1 MSAYDNKYWSHR
13 IAQLAEKVP
22 ETDDLSFFTSEV
34 YRDFTEQGVKD
45 LICGTCTYLRTLG
58 YDISEAQEKE
68 RISDMVVTMST
79 DKNMTACTN
88 GDSMIIGVNNPLVK
102 YFPNR
107 ELRHYAIQ
115 GLRVHETAHVLF
127 TDFKTIDMWQAALSN
142 GNWWPVVPDHAQDPE
157 GAELT
162 QVLSKKEFSKSF
174 AAIAGRLENAIEDG
188 FIEREIKEM
197 YKGLATTELCT
208 TNDAQLSMASTFGE
222 FLKAGRSAYS
232 AMFQQVLMYAK
243 YDITMVDDMP
253 EQYSDVFDACM
264 EVVDDVK
271 CERDAKKRL
280 CGVNEICCILYPL
293 FKEMLTEESEKQNQ
307 QSSGSGNG
315 KPGNGNGGSG
325 SSQNSQ
331 GQQNGN
337 GGSQGGSG
345 GSQSNSGNGN
355 GNGNGG
361 SGSSQNSQG
370 QQNGNGGS
378 QGGSGDSQSNSGNGN
393 GNGNGGSGSSQNSQG
408 QQNGNSGSQGGSGGS
423 QSNSGNGN
431 GNGNGDSGSSQ
442 NSQGQ
447 QNGNSGSQSGSSDSQ
462 NNSGNGNGNGNG
474 VGSMTAEQLSEALK
488 EAVKQIKQAAKNV
501 GVNNL
506 PDRHN
511 NSITSQAGKNEDAKK
526 RERSKQGS
534 DNANGKS
541 NGDSIANAPGANSG
555 KSDLSAAKCD
565 IEAIERER
573 KRNVAT
579 AQANNEANDK
589 LRQEGKEVGRE
600 IGTNIYVRRAAEV
613 PQSNIE
619 TYNRLSAGLLSI
631 TKNLERRLKTTIRDE
646 ENDDTVAGLP
656 MGSRVEARL
665 AYHQDGK
672 IFSRKNF
679 PRDNPR
685 LAVGYLCDESGSM
698 SKTAISASVRTAI
711 ILQDLCERMEL
722 PCYICGFTTEDL
734 KGVDIITYVDM
745 NVDGKDKYRTTG
757 MASRGGTPTVPAMKY
772 MGKKLMKDSTEK
784 KILIVSTDG
793 CSGRGYGETV
803 RDVIKKLQHDGVMVI
818 GAGIGDSKPR
828 IQEEF
833 GSNFLDISNLDAMPK
848 ILCNIVKKNL
858 V

>member
-22 ETDDLSFFTSEV
+22 ETDDLSFFSSEA

-58 YDISEAQEKE
+58 YDITKEQEEE
-68 RISDMVVTMST
+68 RINDMVVMMST
-79 DKNMTACTN
+79 DENMTACTN
-88 GDSMIIGVNNPLVK
+88 GDSMIIGVNSSLVK

-127 TDFKTIDMWQAALSN
+127 TDFKTIDMWLGALRN
-142 GNWWPVVPDHAQDPE
+142 GNWWPVVPDHAQDPD

-208 TNDAQLSMASTFGE
+208 TNDAMLSMASTFGE

-253 EQYSDVFDACM
+253 EQYSDIFDACM

-271 CERDAKKRL
+271 CERDVKKRL
-280 CGVNEICCILYPL
+280 CGVNELCCILYPL
-293 FKEMLTEESEKQNQ
+293 FKEMLTKNTEKQNQ

-315 KPGNGNGGSG
+315 KPGNSG
-325 SSQNSQ
+325 FGLPQNSQ
-331 GQQNGN
+331 GQQNGSN
-337 GGSQGGSG
+337 G
-345 GSQSNSGNGN
+345 QSDPN
-355 GNGNGG
+355 
-361 SGSSQNSQG
+361 
-370 QQNGNGGS
+370 QNGNGS
-378 QGGSGDSQSNSGNGN
+378 QNGSGNAQNNSSNGDGNGN
-393 GNGNGGSGSSQNSQG
+393 S
-408 QQNGNSGSQGGSGGS
+408 
-423 QSNSGNGN
+423 
-431 GNGNGDSGSSQ
+431 
-442 NSQGQ
+442 
-447 QNGNSGSQSGSSDSQ
+447 
-462 NNSGNGNGNGNG
+462 

-488 EAVKQIKQAAKNV
+488 EAVKQIEQAAKNV

-506 PDRHN
+506 PDRHSK
-511 NSITSQAGKNEDAKK
+511 SITNQAGKNAEAKK
-526 RERSKQGS
+526 RESGKQGS
-534 DNANGKS
+534 GNNANGNGNGNS
-541 NGDSIANAPGANSG
+541 NSNSIANAPGANSG

-565 IEAIERER
+565 IKAIEKAR
-573 KRNVAT
+573 KQEIAT
-579 AQANNEANDK
+579 AQANNEANNQ
-589 LRQEGKEVGRE
+589 LAQEGAKIGSE
-600 IGTNIYVRRAAEV
+600 IGTKISVRRAAEV
-613 PQSNIE
+613 PQSNID
-619 TYNRLSAGLLSI
+619 TYNRLSAGLLSV

-646 ENDDTVAGLP
+646 ENDDAVAGLP

-698 SKTAISASVRTAI
+698 SDKAIAASVRTAI

-722 PCYICGFTTEDL
+722 PCYICGFTT
-734 KGVDIITYVDM
+734 GGYSGSVDIITYVDK

>member
-22 ETDDLSFFTSEV
+22 ETDDLSFFSSEA

-58 YDISEAQEKE
+58 YDITKEQEEE
-68 RISDMVVTMST
+68 RINDMVVMMST
-79 DKNMTACTN
+79 DENMTACTN
-88 GDSMIIGVNNPLVK
+88 GDSMIIGVNSSLVK

-127 TDFKTIDMWQAALSN
+127 TDFKTIDMWLGALRN
-142 GNWWPVVPDHAQDPE
+142 GNWWPVVPDHAQDPD

-208 TNDAQLSMASTFGE
+208 TNDAMLSMASTFGE

-253 EQYSDVFDACM
+253 EQYSDIFDACM

-271 CERDAKKRL
+271 CERDVKKRL
-280 CGVNEICCILYPL
+280 CGVNELCCILYPL
-293 FKEMLTEESEKQNQ
+293 FKEMLTKNSEKQNQ

-315 KPGNGNGGSG
+315 KPGNSG
-325 SSQNSQ
+325 FGLPQNSQ
-331 GQQNGN
+331 EQQNGSNGQSDPNQNGN
-337 GGSQGGSG
+337 GSQNGSG
-345 GSQSNSGNGN
+345 NAQNNSSNGN
-355 GNGNGG
+355 GNGN
-361 SGSSQNSQG
+361 S
-370 QQNGNGGS
+370 
-378 QGGSGDSQSNSGNGN
+378 
-393 GNGNGGSGSSQNSQG
+393 
-408 QQNGNSGSQGGSGGS
+408 
-423 QSNSGNGN
+423 
-431 GNGNGDSGSSQ
+431 
-442 NSQGQ
+442 
-447 QNGNSGSQSGSSDSQ
+447 
-462 NNSGNGNGNGNG
+462 

-488 EAVKQIKQAAKNV
+488 EAVKQIEQAAKNV

-506 PDRHN
+506 PDRHS
-511 NSITSQAGKNEDAKK
+511 NSITNQAGKNAEAKK
-526 RERSKQGS
+526 RESGKQGS
-534 DNANGKS
+534 GNNANGNGNGNS
-541 NGDSIANAPGANSG
+541 NSIANAPGANSG

-565 IEAIERER
+565 IKAIEKAR
-573 KRNVAT
+573 KQEIAT
-579 AQANNEANDK
+579 AQANNEANNQ
-589 LRQEGKEVGRE
+589 LAQEGAKIGSE
-600 IGTNIYVRRAAEV
+600 IGTKISVRRAAEV
-613 PQSNIE
+613 PQSNID
-619 TYNRLSAGLLSI
+619 TYNRLSAGLLSV

-646 ENDDTVAGLP
+646 ENDDAVAGLP

-698 SKTAISASVRTAI
+698 SDEAIAASVRTAI

-722 PCYICGFTTEDL
+722 PCYICGFTT
-734 KGVDIITYVDM
+734 GGYSGSVDIITYVDK

>member
-22 ETDDLSFFTSEV
+22 ETDDLSFFASEA

-58 YDISEAQEKE
+58 YDITKEQEEE
-68 RISDMVVTMST
+68 RINDMVVMMST
-79 DKNMTACTN
+79 DENMTACTN
-88 GDSMIIGVNNPLVK
+88 GDSMIIGVNSSLVK

-127 TDFKTIDMWQAALSN
+127 TDFKTIDMWQGALSN
-142 GNWWPVVPDHAQDPE
+142 GNWWPVVPDHAQDPD

-174 AAIAGRLENAIEDG
+174 AAIAGRLQNAIEDG

-315 KPGNGNGGSG
+315 KPGNGNSG
-325 SSQNSQ
+325 
-331 GQQNGN
+331 
-337 GGSQGGSG
+337 
-345 GSQSNSGNGN
+345 
-355 GNGNGG
+355 
-361 SGSSQNSQG
+361 
-370 QQNGNGGS
+370 
-378 QGGSGDSQSNSGNGN
+378 
-393 GNGNGGSGSSQNSQG
+393 
-408 QQNGNSGSQGGSGGS
+408 
-423 QSNSGNGN
+423 
-431 GNGNGDSGSSQ
+431 SGSSQ

>member
-22 ETDDLSFFTSEV
+22 ETDDLSFFSSEA

-58 YDISEAQEKE
+58 YDITKEQEKE
-68 RISDMVVTMST
+68 RINDMVVMMST
-79 DKNMTACTN
+79 DENMTACTN
-88 GDSMIIGVNNPLVK
+88 GDSMIIGVNNSLVK

-127 TDFKTIDMWQAALSN
+127 TDFKTIDMWLGALRN
-142 GNWWPVVPDHAQDPE
+142 GNWWPVVPDHAQDPD

-208 TNDAQLSMASTFGE
+208 TNDAMLSMASTFGE

-253 EQYSDVFDACM
+253 EQYSDIFDACM

-271 CERDAKKRL
+271 CERDVKKRL
-280 CGVNEICCILYPL
+280 CGVNELCCILYPL
-293 FKEMLTEESEKQNQ
+293 FKEMLTKNSEKQNQ

-315 KPGNGNGGSG
+315 KPGNSG
-325 SSQNSQ
+325 FGLPQNSQ
-331 GQQNGN
+331 GQQT
-337 GGSQGGSG
+337 GSQNGSG
-345 GSQSNSGNGN
+345 NAQNNSSNGN
-355 GNGNGG
+355 GNGN
-361 SGSSQNSQG
+361 SV
-370 QQNGNGGS
+370 
-378 QGGSGDSQSNSGNGN
+378 D
-393 GNGNGGSGSSQNSQG
+393 
-408 QQNGNSGSQGGSGGS
+408 
-423 QSNSGNGN
+423 
-431 GNGNGDSGSSQ
+431 
-442 NSQGQ
+442 
-447 QNGNSGSQSGSSDSQ
+447 
-462 NNSGNGNGNGNG
+462 
-474 VGSMTAEQLSEALK
+474 SMTAEQLSEALK
-488 EAVKQIKQAAKNV
+488 EAVKQIEQAAKNV

-506 PDRHN
+506 PDRHS
-511 NSITSQAGKNEDAKK
+511 NSITNQASKSKEAKK
-526 RERSKQGS
+526 RESGKQGS
-534 DNANGKS
+534 GNNANGNGNGNS
-541 NGDSIANAPGANSG
+541 NSIANAPGANSG

-565 IEAIERER
+565 IKAIEKAR
-573 KRNVAT
+573 KQEIAT
-579 AQANNEANDK
+579 AQANNEANNQ
-589 LRQEGKEVGRE
+589 LAQEGAKIGSE
-600 IGTNIYVRRAAEV
+600 IGTKISVRRAAEV
-613 PQSNIE
+613 PQSNID
-619 TYNRLSAGLLSI
+619 TYNRLSARLLSV

-646 ENDDTVAGLP
+646 ENDDAVAGLP

-698 SKTAISASVRTAI
+698 SDEAIAASVRTAI

-722 PCYICGFTTEDL
+722 PCYICGFTT
-734 KGVDIITYVDM
+734 GGYSGSVDIITYVDK

>member
-315 KPGNGNGGSG
+315 KPGNGNSGSG

-361 SGSSQNSQG
+361 YQG
-370 QQNGNGGS
+370 
-378 QGGSGDSQSNSGNGN
+378 
-393 GNGNGGSGSSQNSQG
+393 
-408 QQNGNSGSQGGSGGS
+408 
-423 QSNSGNGN
+423 
-431 GNGNGDSGSSQ
+431 
-442 NSQGQ
+442 
-447 QNGNSGSQSGSSDSQ
+447 GSSDSQ

>member
-102 YFPNR
+102 DFPNR

-355 GNGNGG
+355 R
-361 SGSSQNSQG
+361 
-370 QQNGNGGS
+370 
-378 QGGSGDSQSNSGNGN
+378 
-393 GNGNGGSGSSQNSQG
+393 
-408 QQNGNSGSQGGSGGS
+408 
-423 QSNSGNGN
+423 
-431 GNGNGDSGSSQ
+431 
-442 NSQGQ
+442 
-447 QNGNSGSQSGSSDSQ
+447 
-462 NNSGNGNGNGNG
+462 NGNG

-488 EAVKQIKQAAKNV
+488 EAVKQIEQAAKNV

-793 CSGRGYGETV
+793 CSGQGYGETV
-803 RDVIKKLQHDGVMVI
+803 RDVIKELQHDGVMVI

>member
-22 ETDDLSFFTSEV
+22 ETDDLSFFASEA

-58 YDISEAQEKE
+58 YDITKEQEEE
-68 RISDMVVTMST
+68 RINDMVVMMST
-79 DKNMTACTN
+79 DENMTACTN
-88 GDSMIIGVNNPLVK
+88 GDSMIIGVNNSLVK

-127 TDFKTIDMWQAALSN
+127 TDFKTIDMWLGALRN
-142 GNWWPVVPDHAQDPE
+142 GNWWPVVPNHAQDPD

-208 TNDAQLSMASTFGE
+208 TNDAMLSMASTFGE

-253 EQYSDVFDACM
+253 EQYSDIFDACM

-271 CERDAKKRL
+271 CERDVKKRL
-280 CGVNEICCILYPL
+280 CGVNELCCILYPL
-293 FKEMLTEESEKQNQ
+293 FKEMLTKNSEKQNQ

-315 KPGNGNGGSG
+315 KPGNSG
-325 SSQNSQ
+325 FGLPQNSQ
-331 GQQNGN
+331 GQQNG
-337 GGSQGGSG
+337 SQNGSG
-345 GSQSNSGNGN
+345 NAQNNSSNGN
-355 GNGNGG
+355 GNGK
-361 SGSSQNSQG
+361 S
-370 QQNGNGGS
+370 
-378 QGGSGDSQSNSGNGN
+378 
-393 GNGNGGSGSSQNSQG
+393 
-408 QQNGNSGSQGGSGGS
+408 
-423 QSNSGNGN
+423 
-431 GNGNGDSGSSQ
+431 
-442 NSQGQ
+442 
-447 QNGNSGSQSGSSDSQ
+447 
-462 NNSGNGNGNGNG
+462 

-488 EAVKQIKQAAKNV
+488 EAVKQIEQAAKNV

-506 PDRHN
+506 PDRHS
-511 NSITSQAGKNEDAKK
+511 NSITNQASKSKDAKK
-526 RERSKQGS
+526 RESGKQGS
-534 DNANGKS
+534 GNNANG
-541 NGDSIANAPGANSG
+541 NGNGNGNSIANAPGANSG

-565 IEAIERER
+565 IKAIEKAR
-573 KRNVAT
+573 KQEIAT
-579 AQANNEANDK
+579 AQANNEANNQ
-589 LRQEGKEVGRE
+589 LAQEGAKIGSE
-600 IGTNIYVRRAAEV
+600 IGTKISVRRAAEV
-613 PQSNIE
+613 PQSNID
-619 TYNRLSAGLLSI
+619 TYNRLSAGLLSV

-646 ENDDTVAGLP
+646 ENDDAVAGLP

-698 SKTAISASVRTAI
+698 SDKAIAASVRTAI

-722 PCYICGFTTEDL
+722 PCYICGFTT
-734 KGVDIITYVDM
+734 GGYSGSVDIITYVDK

>member
-22 ETDDLSFFTSEV
+22 ETDDLSFFSSEA

-58 YDISEAQEKE
+58 YDITKEQEEE
-68 RISDMVVTMST
+68 RINDMVVMMST
-79 DKNMTACTN
+79 DENMTACTN
-88 GDSMIIGVNNPLVK
+88 GDSMIIGVNNSLVK

-127 TDFKTIDMWQAALSN
+127 TDFKTIDMWLGALRN
-142 GNWWPVVPDHAQDPE
+142 GNWWPVVPDHAQDPD

-208 TNDAQLSMASTFGE
+208 TNDAMLSMASTFGE

-253 EQYSDVFDACM
+253 EQYSDIFDACM

-271 CERDAKKRL
+271 CERDVKKRL
-280 CGVNEICCILYPL
+280 CGVNELCCILYPL
-293 FKEMLTEESEKQNQ
+293 FKEMLTKNSEKQNQ

-315 KPGNGNGGSG
+315 KPGNGSQNGSG
-325 SSQNSQ
+325 NAQNNSS
-331 GQQNGN
+331 
-337 GGSQGGSG
+337 
-345 GSQSNSGNGN
+345 NGN
-355 GNGNGG
+355 GNGN
-361 SGSSQNSQG
+361 SV
-370 QQNGNGGS
+370 
-378 QGGSGDSQSNSGNGN
+378 D
-393 GNGNGGSGSSQNSQG
+393 
-408 QQNGNSGSQGGSGGS
+408 
-423 QSNSGNGN
+423 
-431 GNGNGDSGSSQ
+431 
-442 NSQGQ
+442 
-447 QNGNSGSQSGSSDSQ
+447 
-462 NNSGNGNGNGNG
+462 
-474 VGSMTAEQLSEALK
+474 SMTAEQLSEALK
-488 EAVKQIKQAAKNV
+488 EVVKQIEQAAKNV

-506 PDRHN
+506 PDRHS
-511 NSITSQAGKNEDAKK
+511 NSITNQASKSKDAKK
-526 RERSKQGS
+526 RESGKQGS
-534 DNANGKS
+534 GNNANGNGNGNS
-541 NGDSIANAPGANSG
+541 NSIANAPGANSG

-565 IEAIERER
+565 IKAIEKAR
-573 KRNVAT
+573 KQEIAT
-579 AQANNEANDK
+579 AQANNEANNQ
-589 LRQEGKEVGRE
+589 LAQEGAKIGSE
-600 IGTNIYVRRAAEV
+600 IGTKISVRRAAEV
-613 PQSNIE
+613 PQSNID
-619 TYNRLSAGLLSI
+619 TYNRLSAGLLSV

-646 ENDDTVAGLP
+646 ENDDAVAGLP

-698 SKTAISASVRTAI
+698 SDEAIAASVRTAI

-722 PCYICGFTTEDL
+722 PCYICGFTT
-734 KGVDIITYVDM
+734 GGYSGSVDIITYVDK

>member
-22 ETDDLSFFTSEV
+22 ETDDLSFFASEA

-58 YDISEAQEKE
+58 YDITKEQEEE
-68 RISDMVVTMST
+68 RINDMVVMMST
-79 DKNMTACTN
+79 DENMTACTN
-88 GDSMIIGVNNPLVK
+88 GNSMIIGVNSSLVN

-127 TDFKTIDMWQAALSN
+127 TDFKTIDMWLSALRN
-142 GNWWPVVPDHAQDPE
+142 GNWWPVVPDHAQDPD

-208 TNDAQLSMASTFGE
+208 TNDAMLSMASTFGE

-253 EQYSDVFDACM
+253 EQYSDIFDACM

-271 CERDAKKRL
+271 CERDVKKRL
-280 CGVNEICCILYPL
+280 CGVNELCCILYPL
-293 FKEMLTEESEKQNQ
+293 FKEMLTKNSEKQNQ

-315 KPGNGNGGSG
+315 KPGNSG
-325 SSQNSQ
+325 FGLPQNSQ
-331 GQQNGN
+331 GQQNGSN
-337 GGSQGGSG
+337 GQSDPNQNGNASQNGSG
-345 GSQSNSGNGN
+345 NAQNNSSNGN
-355 GNGNGG
+355 GNGN
-361 SGSSQNSQG
+361 S
-370 QQNGNGGS
+370 
-378 QGGSGDSQSNSGNGN
+378 
-393 GNGNGGSGSSQNSQG
+393 
-408 QQNGNSGSQGGSGGS
+408 
-423 QSNSGNGN
+423 
-431 GNGNGDSGSSQ
+431 
-442 NSQGQ
+442 
-447 QNGNSGSQSGSSDSQ
+447 
-462 NNSGNGNGNGNG
+462 

-488 EAVKQIKQAAKNV
+488 EAVKQIEQAAKNV

-506 PDRHN
+506 PDRHS
-511 NSITSQAGKNEDAKK
+511 NSITNQAGKNAEAKK
-526 RERSKQGS
+526 RESGKQGS
-534 DNANGKS
+534 GNNANG
-541 NGDSIANAPGANSG
+541 NGNGNSIANAPGANSG

-565 IEAIERER
+565 IKAIEKAR
-573 KRNVAT
+573 KQEIAT
-579 AQANNEANDK
+579 AQANNEANNQ
-589 LRQEGKEVGRE
+589 LAQEGAKIGSE
-600 IGTNIYVRRAAEV
+600 IGTKISVRRAAEV
-613 PQSNIE
+613 PQSNID
-619 TYNRLSAGLLSI
+619 TYNRLSAGLLSV

-646 ENDDTVAGLP
+646 ENDDAVAGLP

-698 SKTAISASVRTAI
+698 SDKAIAASVRTAI

-722 PCYICGFTTEDL
+722 PCYICGFTT
-734 KGVDIITYVDM
+734 GGYSGSVDIITYVDK

-793 CSGRGYGETV
+793 CSGRDYGETV

>member
-22 ETDDLSFFTSEV
+22 ETDDLSFFASEA

-58 YDISEAQEKE
+58 YDITKEQEEE
-68 RISDMVVTMST
+68 RINDMVVMMST
-79 DKNMTACTN
+79 DENMTACTN
-88 GDSMIIGVNNPLVK
+88 GDSMIIGVNNSLVK

-127 TDFKTIDMWQAALSN
+127 TDFKTIDMWLGALRN
-142 GNWWPVVPDHAQDPE
+142 GNWWPVVPDHAQDPD

-208 TNDAQLSMASTFGE
+208 TNDAMLSMASTFGE

-232 AMFQQVLMYAK
+232 AMFQQVLIYAK

-253 EQYSDVFDACM
+253 EQYSDIFDACM

-271 CERDAKKRL
+271 CERDVKKRL
-280 CGVNEICCILYPL
+280 CGVNELCCILYPL
-293 FKEMLTEESEKQNQ
+293 FKEMLTKNSEKQNQ

-315 KPGNGNGGSG
+315 KPGNSG
-325 SSQNSQ
+325 FGLPKNSQ
-331 GQQNGN
+331 GQQNGSN
-337 GGSQGGSG
+337 GQSDPNQNGNGSQNGSG
-345 GSQSNSGNGN
+345 NAQNNSSNGN
-355 GNGNGG
+355 GNGK
-361 SGSSQNSQG
+361 S
-370 QQNGNGGS
+370 
-378 QGGSGDSQSNSGNGN
+378 
-393 GNGNGGSGSSQNSQG
+393 
-408 QQNGNSGSQGGSGGS
+408 
-423 QSNSGNGN
+423 
-431 GNGNGDSGSSQ
+431 
-442 NSQGQ
+442 
-447 QNGNSGSQSGSSDSQ
+447 
-462 NNSGNGNGNGNG
+462 

-488 EAVKQIKQAAKNV
+488 EAVKQIEQAAKNV

-506 PDRHN
+506 PDRHS
-511 NSITSQAGKNEDAKK
+511 NSITNQASKSKDAKK
-526 RERSKQGS
+526 RESGKQGS
-534 DNANGKS
+534 GNNANGNGNGNS
-541 NGDSIANAPGANSG
+541 NSIANAPSTRITENLTCLLQNAIS
-555 KSDLSAAKCD
+555 KLSRRHVKQE
-565 IEAIERER
+565 I
-573 KRNVAT
+573 AT
-579 AQANNEANDK
+579 AQANNEANNQ
-589 LRQEGKEVGRE
+589 LAQEGAKIGSE
-600 IGTNIYVRRAAEV
+600 IGTKISVRRAAEV
-613 PQSNIE
+613 PQSNID
-619 TYNRLSAGLLSI
+619 TYNRLSAGLLSV

-646 ENDDTVAGLP
+646 ENDDAVAGLP
-656 MGSRVEARL
+656 MGSGVEARL

-698 SKTAISASVRTAI
+698 SDKAIAASVRTAI

-722 PCYICGFTTEDL
+722 PCYICGFTT
-734 KGVDIITYVDM
+734 GGYSGSVDIITYVDK

>member
-22 ETDDLSFFTSEV
+22 ETDDLSFFSSEA

-58 YDISEAQEKE
+58 YDITKEQEEE
-68 RISDMVVTMST
+68 RINDMVVMMST
-79 DKNMTACTN
+79 DENMTACTN
-88 GDSMIIGVNNPLVK
+88 GDSMIIGVNNSLVK

-127 TDFKTIDMWQAALSN
+127 TDFKTIDMWLGALRN
-142 GNWWPVVPDHAQDPE
+142 GNWWPVVPDHAQDPD

-208 TNDAQLSMASTFGE
+208 TNDAMLSMASTFGE

-253 EQYSDVFDACM
+253 EQYSDIFDACM

-271 CERDAKKRL
+271 CERDVKKRL
-280 CGVNEICCILYPL
+280 CGVNELCCILYPL
-293 FKEMLTEESEKQNQ
+293 FKEMLTKNTEKQNQ

-315 KPGNGNGGSG
+315 KPGNSG
-325 SSQNSQ
+325 FGLPQNSQ
-331 GQQNGN
+331 GQQNGSN
-337 GGSQGGSG
+337 GQSDPNQNGNGSQNGSG
-345 GSQSNSGNGN
+345 DAQNNSSNGN
-355 GNGNGG
+355 GNGK
-361 SGSSQNSQG
+361 S
-370 QQNGNGGS
+370 
-378 QGGSGDSQSNSGNGN
+378 
-393 GNGNGGSGSSQNSQG
+393 
-408 QQNGNSGSQGGSGGS
+408 
-423 QSNSGNGN
+423 
-431 GNGNGDSGSSQ
+431 
-442 NSQGQ
+442 
-447 QNGNSGSQSGSSDSQ
+447 
-462 NNSGNGNGNGNG
+462 

-488 EAVKQIKQAAKNV
+488 EVVKQIEQAAKNV

-506 PDRHN
+506 PDRHS
-511 NSITSQAGKNEDAKK
+511 NSITNQVSKSKDAKK
-526 RERSKQGS
+526 RESGKQGS
-534 DNANGKS
+534 GNNANGNGNGNS
-541 NGDSIANAPGANSG
+541 NSIANAPGANSG

-565 IEAIERER
+565 IKAIEKAR
-573 KRNVAT
+573 KQEIAT
-579 AQANNEANDK
+579 AQANNEANNQ
-589 LRQEGKEVGRE
+589 LAQEGAKIGSE
-600 IGTNIYVRRAAEV
+600 IGTKISVRRAAEV
-613 PQSNIE
+613 PQSNID
-619 TYNRLSAGLLSI
+619 TYNRLSAGLLSV

-646 ENDDTVAGLP
+646 ENDDAVAGLP

-698 SKTAISASVRTAI
+698 SDEAIAASVRTAI

-722 PCYICGFTTEDL
+722 PCYICGFTT
-734 KGVDIITYVDM
+734 GGYSGSVDIITYVDK

>member
-22 ETDDLSFFTSEV
+22 ETDDLSFFASEA

-58 YDISEAQEKE
+58 YDITKEQEEE
-68 RISDMVVTMST
+68 RINDMVVMMST
-79 DKNMTACTN
+79 DENMTACTN
-88 GDSMIIGVNNPLVK
+88 GDSMIIGVNSSLVK

-127 TDFKTIDMWQAALSN
+127 TDFKTIDMWQGALSN
-142 GNWWPVVPDHAQDPE
+142 GNWWPVVPDHAQDPD

-174 AAIAGRLENAIEDG
+174 AAIAGRLQNAIEDG

-253 EQYSDVFDACM
+253 EQYSDIFDACM

-271 CERDAKKRL
+271 CERDVKKRL
-280 CGVNEICCILYPL
+280 CGVNELCCILYPL
-293 FKEMLTEESEKQNQ
+293 FKEMLTKNSEKQNQ

-315 KPGNGNGGSG
+315 KPGNSG
-325 SSQNSQ
+325 FGLPQNSQ
-331 GQQNGN
+331 GQQNGSN
-337 GGSQGGSG
+337 GQSDPNQNGNGSQNGSG
-345 GSQSNSGNGN
+345 NAQNNSSNGN
-355 GNGNGG
+355 GNGN
-361 SGSSQNSQG
+361 S
-370 QQNGNGGS
+370 
-378 QGGSGDSQSNSGNGN
+378 
-393 GNGNGGSGSSQNSQG
+393 
-408 QQNGNSGSQGGSGGS
+408 
-423 QSNSGNGN
+423 
-431 GNGNGDSGSSQ
+431 
-442 NSQGQ
+442 
-447 QNGNSGSQSGSSDSQ
+447 
-462 NNSGNGNGNGNG
+462 

-488 EAVKQIKQAAKNV
+488 EAVKQIEQAAKNV

-506 PDRHN
+506 PDRHS
-511 NSITSQAGKNEDAKK
+511 NSITNQAGKNAEAKK
-526 RERSKQGS
+526 RESGKQGS
-534 DNANGKS
+534 GNNANRNGNGNSKS
-541 NGDSIANAPGANSG
+541 NSIANAPGANSG

-565 IEAIERER
+565 IKAIEKAR
-573 KRNVAT
+573 KQEIAT
-579 AQANNEANDK
+579 AQANNEANNQ
-589 LRQEGKEVGRE
+589 LAQEGAKIGSE
-600 IGTNIYVRRAAEV
+600 IGTKISVRRAAEV
-613 PQSNIE
+613 PQSNID
-619 TYNRLSAGLLSI
+619 TYNRLSAGLLSV

-646 ENDDTVAGLP
+646 ENDDAVAGLP

-698 SKTAISASVRTAI
+698 SDEAIAASVRTAI

-722 PCYICGFTTEDL
+722 PCYICGFTT
-734 KGVDIITYVDM
+734 GGYSGCVDIITYVDK

>member
-22 ETDDLSFFTSEV
+22 ETDDLSFFASEA

-58 YDISEAQEKE
+58 YDITKEQEEE
-68 RISDMVVTMST
+68 RINDMVVMMST
-79 DKNMTACTN
+79 DENMTACTN
-88 GDSMIIGVNNPLVK
+88 GDSMIIGVNSSLVK

-127 TDFKTIDMWQAALSN
+127 TDFKTIDMWQGALSN
-142 GNWWPVVPDHAQDPE
+142 GNWWPVVPDHAQDPD

-174 AAIAGRLENAIEDG
+174 AAIAGRLQNAIEDG

-253 EQYSDVFDACM
+253 EQYSDIFDACM

-271 CERDAKKRL
+271 CERDVKKRL
-280 CGVNEICCILYPL
+280 CGVNELCCILYPL
-293 FKEMLTEESEKQNQ
+293 FKEMLTKNSEKQNQ

-315 KPGNGNGGSG
+315 KPGNSG
-325 SSQNSQ
+325 FGLPQNSQ
-331 GQQNGN
+331 GQQNGSN
-337 GGSQGGSG
+337 GQSDPNQNGNGSQNGSG
-345 GSQSNSGNGN
+345 NAQNNSSNGN
-355 GNGNGG
+355 GNGN
-361 SGSSQNSQG
+361 S
-370 QQNGNGGS
+370 
-378 QGGSGDSQSNSGNGN
+378 
-393 GNGNGGSGSSQNSQG
+393 
-408 QQNGNSGSQGGSGGS
+408 
-423 QSNSGNGN
+423 
-431 GNGNGDSGSSQ
+431 
-442 NSQGQ
+442 
-447 QNGNSGSQSGSSDSQ
+447 
-462 NNSGNGNGNGNG
+462 

-488 EAVKQIKQAAKNV
+488 EAVKQIEQAAKNV

-506 PDRHN
+506 PDRHS
-511 NSITSQAGKNEDAKK
+511 NSITNQAGKNAEAKK
-526 RERSKQGS
+526 RESGKQGS
-534 DNANGKS
+534 GNNANGNGNGNSKS
-541 NGDSIANAPGANSG
+541 NSIANAPGANSG

-565 IEAIERER
+565 IKAIEKAR
-573 KRNVAT
+573 KQEIAT
-579 AQANNEANDK
+579 AQANNEANNQ
-589 LRQEGKEVGRE
+589 LAQEGAKIGSE
-600 IGTNIYVRRAAEV
+600 IGTKISVRRAAEV
-613 PQSNIE
+613 PQSNID
-619 TYNRLSAGLLSI
+619 TYNRLSAGLLSV

-646 ENDDTVAGLP
+646 ENDDAVAGLP

-698 SKTAISASVRTAI
+698 SDEAIAASVRTAI

-722 PCYICGFTTEDL
+722 PCYICGFTT
-734 KGVDIITYVDM
+734 GGYSGCVDIITYVDK

-803 RDVIKKLQHDGVMVI
+803 CDVIKKLQHDGVMVI

>member
-1 MSAYDNKYWSHR
+1 MSAYDNKYWNHR
-13 IAQLAEKVP
+13 IAELAEKVP
-22 ETDDLSFFTSEV
+22 ATDDLSFFASEA
-34 YRDFTEQGVKD
+34 YRDYTEQGVKD

-58 YDISEAQEKE
+58 YDITEEQEKE

-88 GDSMIIGVNNPLVK
+88 GDSMIIGVNNSLVK
-102 YFPNR
+102 YYPSR

-127 TDFKTIDMWQAALSN
+127 TDFKTVDRWHGALSN
-142 GNWWPVVPDHAQDPE
+142 GNWWPKEPDHAANPD

-162 QVLSKKEFSKSF
+162 QILKKKEFSESF
-174 AAIAGRLENAIEDG
+174 ALIAGRIENAIEDG

-232 AMFQQVLMYAK
+232 AMFQQILMYAK

-355 GNGNGG
+355 GNGNG
-361 SGSSQNSQG
+361 
-370 QQNGNGGS
+370 
-378 QGGSGDSQSNSGNGN
+378 
-393 GNGNGGSGSSQNSQG
+393 
-408 QQNGNSGSQGGSGGS
+408 
-423 QSNSGNGN
+423 
-431 GNGNGDSGSSQ
+431 
-442 NSQGQ
+442 
-447 QNGNSGSQSGSSDSQ
+447 
-462 NNSGNGNGNGNG
+462 
-474 VGSMTAEQLSEALK
+474 VGSMTIEQLSEALK
-488 EAVKQIKQAAKNV
+488 EAVKQTEQAAKNV

-511 NSITSQAGKNEDAKK
+511 NSITSQAKKNEDAKN

-541 NGDSIANAPGANSG
+541 NGNSIANTPGANSG
-555 KSDLSAAKCD
+555 ESDLSAAKCD
-565 IEAIERER
+565 INAIEKAR
-573 KRNVAT
+573 KQAIAT
-579 AQANNEANDK
+579 AQANNEANNQ
-589 LRQEGKEVGRE
+589 LEQEGKKIGNE
-600 IGTNIYVRRAAEV
+600 IGTRIHVSRAAEV

-619 TYNRLSAGLLSI
+619 TYNRLSAGLLSV

-646 ENDDTVAGLP
+646 ENDDAVAGLP

-698 SKTAISASVRTAI
+698 SKTAIAASVRTAI

-722 PCYICGFTTEDL
+722 PCYICGFTTGDSS
-734 KGVDIITYVDM
+734 GVEIITYVDM

-772 MGKKLMKDSTEK
+772 MGKKLLKDSTEK

-833 GSNFLDISNLDAMPK
+833 GDNFLDISNLDAMPK

>member
-22 ETDDLSFFTSEV
+22 ETDDLSFFSSEA

-58 YDISEAQEKE
+58 YDITKEQEEE
-68 RISDMVVTMST
+68 RINDMVVMMST
-79 DKNMTACTN
+79 DENMTACTN
-88 GDSMIIGVNNPLVK
+88 GDSMIIGVNNSLVK

-127 TDFKTIDMWQAALSN
+127 TDFKTIDMWLGALRN
-142 GNWWPVVPDHAQDPE
+142 GNWWPVVPDHAQDPD

-208 TNDAQLSMASTFGE
+208 TNDAMLSMASTFGE

-253 EQYSDVFDACM
+253 EQYSDIFDACM

-271 CERDAKKRL
+271 CERDVKKRL
-280 CGVNEICCILYPL
+280 CGVNELCCILYPL
-293 FKEMLTEESEKQNQ
+293 FKEMLTKNSEKQNQ

-315 KPGNGNGGSG
+315 KPGNSG
-325 SSQNSQ
+325 FGLPQNSQ
-331 GQQNGN
+331 GQQNGSN
-337 GGSQGGSG
+337 G
-345 GSQSNSGNGN
+345 QSDPN
-355 GNGNGG
+355 
-361 SGSSQNSQG
+361 
-370 QQNGNGGS
+370 QNGNGS
-378 QGGSGDSQSNSGNGN
+378 QNGSGNAQNNSSNGN
-393 GNGNGGSGSSQNSQG
+393 E
-408 QQNGNSGSQGGSGGS
+408 NGNS
-423 QSNSGNGN
+423 
-431 GNGNGDSGSSQ
+431 
-442 NSQGQ
+442 
-447 QNGNSGSQSGSSDSQ
+447 
-462 NNSGNGNGNGNG
+462 

-488 EAVKQIKQAAKNV
+488 EAVKQIEQAAKNV

-506 PDRHN
+506 PDRHSK
-511 NSITSQAGKNEDAKK
+511 SITNQAGKKAEAKK
-526 RERSKQGS
+526 RESGKQGS
-534 DNANGKS
+534 GNNANGNGNGNS
-541 NGDSIANAPGANSG
+541 NSNSIANAPGANSG

-565 IEAIERER
+565 IKAIEKAR
-573 KRNVAT
+573 KQEIAT
-579 AQANNEANDK
+579 AQANNEANNQ
-589 LRQEGKEVGRE
+589 LAQEGAKIGSE
-600 IGTNIYVRRAAEV
+600 IGTKISVRRAAEV
-613 PQSNIE
+613 PQSNID
-619 TYNRLSAGLLSI
+619 TYNRLSAGLLSV

-646 ENDDTVAGLP
+646 ENDDAVAGLP

-698 SKTAISASVRTAI
+698 SDKAIAASVRTAI

-722 PCYICGFTTEDL
+722 PCYICGFTT
-734 KGVDIITYVDM
+734 GGYSGSVDIITYVDK

>member
-22 ETDDLSFFTSEV
+22 ETDDLSFFSSEA

-58 YDISEAQEKE
+58 YDITKEQEEE
-68 RISDMVVTMST
+68 RINDMVVMMST
-79 DKNMTACTN
+79 DENMTTCTN
-88 GDSMIIGVNNPLVK
+88 GDSMIIGVNSSLVK

-127 TDFKTIDMWQAALSN
+127 TDFKTIDMWLGALRN
-142 GNWWPVVPDHAQDPE
+142 GNWWPVVPDHAQDPD

-208 TNDAQLSMASTFGE
+208 TNDAMLSMASTFGE

-253 EQYSDVFDACM
+253 EQYSDIFDACM

-271 CERDAKKRL
+271 CERDVKKRL
-280 CGVNEICCILYPL
+280 CGVNELCCILYPL
-293 FKEMLTEESEKQNQ
+293 FKEMLTKNIEKQNQ

-315 KPGNGNGGSG
+315 KPGNSG
-325 SSQNSQ
+325 FGLPQNSQ
-331 GQQNGN
+331 GQQNGSN
-337 GGSQGGSG
+337 G
-345 GSQSNSGNGN
+345 QSDPN
-355 GNGNGG
+355 
-361 SGSSQNSQG
+361 
-370 QQNGNGGS
+370 QNGNGS
-378 QGGSGDSQSNSGNGN
+378 QNGSGNAQNNSSNGN
-393 GNGNGGSGSSQNSQG
+393 E
-408 QQNGNSGSQGGSGGS
+408 NGNS
-423 QSNSGNGN
+423 
-431 GNGNGDSGSSQ
+431 
-442 NSQGQ
+442 
-447 QNGNSGSQSGSSDSQ
+447 
-462 NNSGNGNGNGNG
+462 

-488 EAVKQIKQAAKNV
+488 EAVKQIEQAAKNV

-506 PDRHN
+506 PDRHSK
-511 NSITSQAGKNEDAKK
+511 SITNQAGKNAEAKK
-526 RERSKQGS
+526 RESGKQGS
-534 DNANGKS
+534 GNNANGNGNGNS
-541 NGDSIANAPGANSG
+541 NSNSIANAPGADSG

-565 IEAIERER
+565 IKAIEKAR
-573 KRNVAT
+573 KQEIAT
-579 AQANNEANDK
+579 AQANNEANNQ
-589 LRQEGKEVGRE
+589 LAQEGAKIGSE
-600 IGTNIYVRRAAEV
+600 IGTKISVRRAAEV
-613 PQSNIE
+613 PQSNID
-619 TYNRLSAGLLSI
+619 TYNRLSAGLLSV

-646 ENDDTVAGLP
+646 ENDDAVAGLP

-698 SKTAISASVRTAI
+698 SDKAIAASVRTAI

-722 PCYICGFTTEDL
+722 PCYICGFTT
-734 KGVDIITYVDM
+734 GGYSGSVDIITYVDK

>member
-22 ETDDLSFFTSEV
+22 ETDDLSFFASEA

-58 YDISEAQEKE
+58 YDITKEQEEE
-68 RISDMVVTMST
+68 RINDMVVMMST
-79 DKNMTACTN
+79 DENMTACTN
-88 GDSMIIGVNNPLVK
+88 GDSMIIGVNSSLVK

-127 TDFKTIDMWQAALSN
+127 TDFKTIDMWQGALSN
-142 GNWWPVVPDHAQDPE
+142 GNWWPVVPDHAQDPD

-174 AAIAGRLENAIEDG
+174 AAIAGRLQNAIEDG

-253 EQYSDVFDACM
+253 EQYSDIFDACM

-271 CERDAKKRL
+271 CERDVKKRL
-280 CGVNEICCILYPL
+280 CGVNELCCILYPL
-293 FKEMLTEESEKQNQ
+293 FKEMLTKNSEKQNQ

-315 KPGNGNGGSG
+315 KPGNSG
-325 SSQNSQ
+325 FGLPQNSQ
-331 GQQNGN
+331 GQQNGPN
-337 GGSQGGSG
+337 GQSDPNQNGNGSQNGSG
-345 GSQSNSGNGN
+345 NAQNNSSNGN
-355 GNGNGG
+355 GNGN
-361 SGSSQNSQG
+361 SV
-370 QQNGNGGS
+370 
-378 QGGSGDSQSNSGNGN
+378 D
-393 GNGNGGSGSSQNSQG
+393 
-408 QQNGNSGSQGGSGGS
+408 
-423 QSNSGNGN
+423 
-431 GNGNGDSGSSQ
+431 
-442 NSQGQ
+442 
-447 QNGNSGSQSGSSDSQ
+447 
-462 NNSGNGNGNGNG
+462 
-474 VGSMTAEQLSEALK
+474 SMTAEQLSEALK
-488 EAVKQIKQAAKNV
+488 EAVKQIEQAAKNV

-506 PDRHN
+506 PDRHS
-511 NSITSQAGKNEDAKK
+511 NSITNQAGKNAEAKK
-526 RERSKQGS
+526 RESGKQGS
-534 DNANGKS
+534 GNNANANGKGNS
-541 NGDSIANAPGANSG
+541 NSNSIANAPGANSG

-565 IEAIERER
+565 IKAIEKAR
-573 KRNVAT
+573 KQEIAT
-579 AQANNEANDK
+579 AQANNEANNQ
-589 LRQEGKEVGRE
+589 LAQEGAKIGSE
-600 IGTNIYVRRAAEV
+600 IGTKISVRRAAEV
-613 PQSNIE
+613 PQSNID
-619 TYNRLSAGLLSI
+619 TYNRLSAGLLSV

-646 ENDDTVAGLP
+646 ENDDAVAGLP

-698 SKTAISASVRTAI
+698 SDEAIAASVRTAI

-722 PCYICGFTTEDL
+722 PCYICGFTT
-734 KGVDIITYVDM
+734 GGYSGSVDIITYVDK

>member
-22 ETDDLSFFTSEV
+22 ETDDLSFFSSEA

-58 YDISEAQEKE
+58 YDITKEQEEE
-68 RISDMVVTMST
+68 RINDMVVMMST
-79 DKNMTACTN
+79 DENMTACTN
-88 GDSMIIGVNNPLVK
+88 GDSMIIGVNNSLVK

-127 TDFKTIDMWQAALSN
+127 TDFKTIDMWLGALRN
-142 GNWWPVVPDHAQDPE
+142 GNWWPVVPDHAQDPD

-208 TNDAQLSMASTFGE
+208 TNDAMLSMASTFGE

-232 AMFQQVLMYAK
+232 AMFQQVLIYAK

-253 EQYSDVFDACM
+253 EQYSDIFDACM

-271 CERDAKKRL
+271 CERDVKKRL
-280 CGVNEICCILYPL
+280 CGVNELCCILYPL
-293 FKEMLTEESEKQNQ
+293 FKEMLTKNSEKQNQ

-315 KPGNGNGGSG
+315 KPGNSG
-325 SSQNSQ
+325 FGLPQNSQ
-331 GQQNGN
+331 GQQNGSN
-337 GGSQGGSG
+337 GQSDPNQNGNGSQNGSG
-345 GSQSNSGNGN
+345 NAQNNSSNGN
-355 GNGNGG
+355 GNGN
-361 SGSSQNSQG
+361 S
-370 QQNGNGGS
+370 
-378 QGGSGDSQSNSGNGN
+378 
-393 GNGNGGSGSSQNSQG
+393 
-408 QQNGNSGSQGGSGGS
+408 
-423 QSNSGNGN
+423 
-431 GNGNGDSGSSQ
+431 
-442 NSQGQ
+442 
-447 QNGNSGSQSGSSDSQ
+447 
-462 NNSGNGNGNGNG
+462 

-488 EAVKQIKQAAKNV
+488 EVVKQIEQAAKNV

-506 PDRHN
+506 PDRHS
-511 NSITSQAGKNEDAKK
+511 NSITNQVSKSKDAKK
-526 RERSKQGS
+526 RESGKQGS
-534 DNANGKS
+534 GDNANGNGNGNGNS
-541 NGDSIANAPGANSG
+541 NSNSIANAPGANSG

-565 IEAIERER
+565 IKAIEKAR
-573 KRNVAT
+573 KQEIAT
-579 AQANNEANDK
+579 AQANNEANNQ
-589 LRQEGKEVGRE
+589 LAQEGAKIGSE
-600 IGTNIYVRRAAEV
+600 IGTKISVRRAAEV
-613 PQSNIE
+613 PQSNID
-619 TYNRLSAGLLSI
+619 TYNRLSAGLLSV

-646 ENDDTVAGLP
+646 ENDDAVAGLP

-698 SKTAISASVRTAI
+698 SDEAIAASVRTAI

-722 PCYICGFTTEDL
+722 PCYICGFTT
-734 KGVDIITYVDM
+734 GGYSGSVDIITYVDK

-803 RDVIKKLQHDGVMVI
+803 CDVIKKLQHDGVMVI

>member
-22 ETDDLSFFTSEV
+22 ETDDLSFFSSEA

-58 YDISEAQEKE
+58 YDITKEQEEE
-68 RISDMVVTMST
+68 RINDMVVMMST
-79 DKNMTACTN
+79 DENMTACTN
-88 GDSMIIGVNNPLVK
+88 GDSMIIGVNNSLVK

-127 TDFKTIDMWQAALSN
+127 TDFKTIDMWLGALRN
-142 GNWWPVVPDHAQDPE
+142 GNWWPVVPDHAQDPD

-208 TNDAQLSMASTFGE
+208 TNDAMLSMASTFGE

-253 EQYSDVFDACM
+253 EQYSDIFDACM

-271 CERDAKKRL
+271 CERDVKKRL
-280 CGVNEICCILYPL
+280 CGVNELCCILYPL
-293 FKEMLTEESEKQNQ
+293 FKEMLTKNSEKQNQ

-315 KPGNGNGGSG
+315 KPGNSG
-325 SSQNSQ
+325 FGLPQNSQ
-331 GQQNGN
+331 GQQNGSN
-337 GGSQGGSG
+337 GQSDPNQNGNGSQNGSG
-345 GSQSNSGNGN
+345 NAQNNSSNGN
-355 GNGNGG
+355 GNGN
-361 SGSSQNSQG
+361 S
-370 QQNGNGGS
+370 
-378 QGGSGDSQSNSGNGN
+378 
-393 GNGNGGSGSSQNSQG
+393 
-408 QQNGNSGSQGGSGGS
+408 
-423 QSNSGNGN
+423 
-431 GNGNGDSGSSQ
+431 
-442 NSQGQ
+442 
-447 QNGNSGSQSGSSDSQ
+447 
-462 NNSGNGNGNGNG
+462 

-488 EAVKQIKQAAKNV
+488 EVVKQIEQAAKNV

-506 PDRHN
+506 PDRHS
-511 NSITSQAGKNEDAKK
+511 NSITNQVSKSKDAKK
-526 RERSKQGS
+526 RESGKQGS
-534 DNANGKS
+534 GDNANGNGNGNGNS
-541 NGDSIANAPGANSG
+541 NSNSIANAPGANSG

-565 IEAIERER
+565 IKAIEEAR
-573 KRNVAT
+573 KQEIAT
-579 AQANNEANDK
+579 AQANNEANNQ
-589 LRQEGKEVGRE
+589 LAQEGAKIGSE
-600 IGTNIYVRRAAEV
+600 IGTKISVRRAAEV
-613 PQSNIE
+613 PQSNID
-619 TYNRLSAGLLSI
+619 TYNRLSAGLLSV

-646 ENDDTVAGLP
+646 ENDDAVAGLP

-698 SKTAISASVRTAI
+698 SDKAIAASVRTAI

-722 PCYICGFTTEDL
+722 PCYICGFTT
-734 KGVDIITYVDM
+734 GGYSGSVDIITYVDK

>member
-22 ETDDLSFFTSEV
+22 ETDDLSFFSSEA

-58 YDISEAQEKE
+58 YDITKEQEEE
-68 RISDMVVTMST
+68 RINDMVVMMST
-79 DKNMTACTN
+79 DENMTACTN
-88 GDSMIIGVNNPLVK
+88 GDSMIIGVNSSLVK

-127 TDFKTIDMWQAALSN
+127 TDFKTIDMWLGALRN
-142 GNWWPVVPDHAQDPE
+142 GNWWPVVPDHAQDPD

-208 TNDAQLSMASTFGE
+208 TNDAMLSMASTFGE

-232 AMFQQVLMYAK
+232 AMFQQVLVYAK

-253 EQYSDVFDACM
+253 EQYSDIFDACM

-271 CERDAKKRL
+271 CERDVKKRL
-280 CGVNEICCILYPL
+280 CGVNELCCILYPL
-293 FKEMLTEESEKQNQ
+293 FKEMLTKNSEKQNQ

-315 KPGNGNGGSG
+315 KPGNSG
-325 SSQNSQ
+325 FGLPQNSQ
-331 GQQNGN
+331 GQQNGSN
-337 GGSQGGSG
+337 G
-345 GSQSNSGNGN
+345 QSDPN
-355 GNGNGG
+355 
-361 SGSSQNSQG
+361 
-370 QQNGNGGS
+370 QNGNGS
-378 QGGSGDSQSNSGNGN
+378 QNGSGNA
-393 GNGNGGSGSSQNSQG
+393 
-408 QQNGNSGSQGGSGGS
+408 
-423 QSNSGNGN
+423 
-431 GNGNGDSGSSQ
+431 
-442 NSQGQ
+442 
-447 QNGNSGSQSGSSDSQ
+447 Q
-462 NNSGNGNGNGNG
+462 NNSSNGNENGGNS

-488 EAVKQIKQAAKNV
+488 EAVKQIEQAAKNV

-506 PDRHN
+506 PDRHSK
-511 NSITSQAGKNEDAKK
+511 SITNQAGKNAEAKK
-526 RERSKQGS
+526 RESGKQGS
-534 DNANGKS
+534 GNNANGNGNGNS
-541 NGDSIANAPGANSG
+541 NSIANAPGANSG

-565 IEAIERER
+565 IKAIEKAR
-573 KRNVAT
+573 KQEIAT
-579 AQANNEANDK
+579 AQANNEANNQ
-589 LRQEGKEVGRE
+589 LAQEGAKIGSE
-600 IGTNIYVRRAAEV
+600 IGTKISVRRAAEV
-613 PQSNIE
+613 PQSNID
-619 TYNRLSAGLLSI
+619 TYNRLSAGLLSV

-646 ENDDTVAGLP
+646 ENDDAVAGLP

-698 SKTAISASVRTAI
+698 SDKAIAASVRTAI

-722 PCYICGFTTEDL
+722 PCYICGFTT
-734 KGVDIITYVDM
+734 GGYSGSVDIITYVDK

>member
-13 IAQLAEKVP
+13 IAQLAEKAP
-22 ETDDLSFFTSEV
+22 ETDDLSFFSSEA

-58 YDISEAQEKE
+58 YDITKEQEEE
-68 RISDMVVTMST
+68 RINDMVVMMST
-79 DKNMTACTN
+79 DENMTACTN
-88 GDSMIIGVNNPLVK
+88 GDSMIIGVNSSLVK

-127 TDFKTIDMWQAALSN
+127 TDFKTIDMWLGALRN
-142 GNWWPVVPDHAQDPE
+142 GNWWPVVPDHAQDPD

-253 EQYSDVFDACM
+253 EQYSDIFDACM

-271 CERDAKKRL
+271 CERDVKKRL
-280 CGVNEICCILYPL
+280 CGVNELCCILYPL
-293 FKEMLTEESEKQNQ
+293 FKEMLTKNSEKQNQ

-315 KPGNGNGGSG
+315 KPGNSG
-325 SSQNSQ
+325 FGLPQNSQ
-331 GQQNGN
+331 GQQNGSN
-337 GGSQGGSG
+337 GQSDPNQNGNGSQNGSG
-345 GSQSNSGNGN
+345 NAQNNSSNGN
-355 GNGNGG
+355 GNGN
-361 SGSSQNSQG
+361 S
-370 QQNGNGGS
+370 
-378 QGGSGDSQSNSGNGN
+378 
-393 GNGNGGSGSSQNSQG
+393 
-408 QQNGNSGSQGGSGGS
+408 
-423 QSNSGNGN
+423 
-431 GNGNGDSGSSQ
+431 
-442 NSQGQ
+442 
-447 QNGNSGSQSGSSDSQ
+447 
-462 NNSGNGNGNGNG
+462 

-488 EAVKQIKQAAKNV
+488 EAVKQIEQAAKNV

-506 PDRHN
+506 PDRHS
-511 NSITSQAGKNEDAKK
+511 NSITNQAGKNAEAKK
-526 RERSKQGS
+526 RESGKQGS
-534 DNANGKS
+534 GNNANGNGNGNSKS
-541 NGDSIANAPGANSG
+541 NSIANAPGANSG

-565 IEAIERER
+565 IKAIEKAR
-573 KRNVAT
+573 KQEIAT
-579 AQANNEANDK
+579 AQANNEANNQ
-589 LRQEGKEVGRE
+589 LAQEGAKIGSE
-600 IGTNIYVRRAAEV
+600 IGTKISVRRAAEV
-613 PQSNIE
+613 PQSNID
-619 TYNRLSAGLLSI
+619 TYNRLSAGLLSV

-646 ENDDTVAGLP
+646 ENDDAVAGLP

-698 SKTAISASVRTAI
+698 SDEAIAASVRTAI

-722 PCYICGFTTEDL
+722 PCYICGFTT
-734 KGVDIITYVDM
+734 GGYSGCVDIITYVDK

>member
-22 ETDDLSFFTSEV
+22 ETDDLSFFASEA

-58 YDISEAQEKE
+58 YDITKEQEEE
-68 RISDMVVTMST
+68 RINDMVVMMST
-79 DKNMTACTN
+79 DENMTACTN
-88 GDSMIIGVNNPLVK
+88 GDSMIIGVNNSLVK

-127 TDFKTIDMWQAALSN
+127 TDFKTIDMWLGALSN
-142 GNWWPVVPDHAQDPE
+142 GNWWPVVPDHAQDPD

-208 TNDAQLSMASTFGE
+208 TNDAMLSMASTFGE

-253 EQYSDVFDACM
+253 EQYSDIFDACM

-271 CERDAKKRL
+271 CERDVKKRL
-280 CGVNEICCILYPL
+280 CGVNELCCILYPL
-293 FKEMLTEESEKQNQ
+293 FKEMLTKNSEKQNQ

-315 KPGNGNGGSG
+315 KPGNSG
-325 SSQNSQ
+325 FGLPQNSQ
-331 GQQNGN
+331 GQQNGSN
-337 GGSQGGSG
+337 G
-345 GSQSNSGNGN
+345 QSDPN
-355 GNGNGG
+355 
-361 SGSSQNSQG
+361 
-370 QQNGNGGS
+370 QNGNGS
-378 QGGSGDSQSNSGNGN
+378 QNGSGNAQNNSSNGN
-393 GNGNGGSGSSQNSQG
+393 E
-408 QQNGNSGSQGGSGGS
+408 NGNS
-423 QSNSGNGN
+423 
-431 GNGNGDSGSSQ
+431 
-442 NSQGQ
+442 
-447 QNGNSGSQSGSSDSQ
+447 
-462 NNSGNGNGNGNG
+462 

-488 EAVKQIKQAAKNV
+488 EAVKQIEQAAKNV

-506 PDRHN
+506 PDRHSK
-511 NSITSQAGKNEDAKK
+511 SITNQAGKNAEAKK
-526 RERSKQGS
+526 RESGKQGS
-534 DNANGKS
+534 GNNANGNGNGNS
-541 NGDSIANAPGANSG
+541 NSNSIANAPGANSG

-565 IEAIERER
+565 INAIEKAR
-573 KRNVAT
+573 KREIAT
-579 AQANNEANDK
+579 AQANNEANNQ
-589 LRQEGKEVGRE
+589 LSQEGAKIGSE
-600 IGTNIYVRRAAEV
+600 IGTRISVRRAAEV
-613 PQSNIE
+613 PQSNID
-619 TYNRLSAGLLSI
+619 TYNRLSAGLLSV
-631 TKNLERRLKTTIRDE
+631 TKNLERRLKTAIRDE

-698 SKTAISASVRTAI
+698 SNEAIAASVRTAI

-722 PCYICGFTTEDL
+722 PCYICGFTT
-734 KGVDIITYVDM
+734 GGYSGSVDIITYVDK

>member
-315 KPGNGNGGSG
+315 KPGNGNSGSG

-337 GGSQGGSG
+337 SGSQGGSG

-361 SGSSQNSQG
+361 Y
-370 QQNGNGGS
+370 
-378 QGGSGDSQSNSGNGN
+378 QGGSGGSQSNSGNGN

-431 GNGNGDSGSSQ
+431 GNGNGGSGSSQ

>member
-337 GGSQGGSG
+337 
-345 GSQSNSGNGN
+345 
-355 GNGNGG
+355 
-361 SGSSQNSQG
+361 
-370 QQNGNGGS
+370 
-378 QGGSGDSQSNSGNGN
+378 
-393 GNGNGGSGSSQNSQG
+393 
-408 QQNGNSGSQGGSGGS
+408 
-423 QSNSGNGN
+423 
-431 GNGNGDSGSSQ
+431 
-442 NSQGQ
+442 
-447 QNGNSGSQSGSSDSQ
+447 SGSQSGSSDSQ

-565 IEAIERER
+565 IEVIERER

-772 MGKKLMKDSTEK
+772 MGKKLLKDSTEK

-793 CSGRGYGETV
+793 CSGQGYGETV

>member
-378 QGGSGDSQSNSGNGN
+378 QGGSGGSQSNSGNGN

-408 QQNGNSGSQGGSGGS
+408 QQNGNSGSQGGS
-423 QSNSGNGN
+423 
-431 GNGNGDSGSSQ
+431 
-442 NSQGQ
+442 
-447 QNGNSGSQSGSSDSQ
+447 SDSQ
-462 NNSGNGNGNGNG
+462 NNSGNGNGNGNGNG

-488 EAVKQIKQAAKNV
+488 EAVKQIEQAAKNV

-784 KILIVSTDG
+784 KMLIVSTDG
-793 CSGRGYGETV
+793 CSGQGYGETV

-833 GSNFLDISNLDAMPK
+833 GSNYLDISNLDAMPK

>member
-22 ETDDLSFFTSEV
+22 ETDDLSFFSSEA

-58 YDISEAQEKE
+58 YDITKEQEEE
-68 RISDMVVTMST
+68 RINDMVVMMST
-79 DKNMTACTN
+79 DENMTACTN
-88 GDSMIIGVNNPLVK
+88 GDSMIIGVNNSLVK

-127 TDFKTIDMWQAALSN
+127 TDFKTIDMWLGALRN
-142 GNWWPVVPDHAQDPE
+142 GNWWPVVPDHAQDPD

-208 TNDAQLSMASTFGE
+208 TNDAMLSMASTFGE

-253 EQYSDVFDACM
+253 EQYSDIFDACM

-271 CERDAKKRL
+271 CERDVKKRL
-280 CGVNEICCILYPL
+280 CGVNELCCILYPL
-293 FKEMLTEESEKQNQ
+293 FKEMLTKNSEKQNQ

-315 KPGNGNGGSG
+315 KPGNSG
-325 SSQNSQ
+325 FGLPQNSQ
-331 GQQNGN
+331 GQQNG
-337 GGSQGGSG
+337 SG
-345 GSQSNSGNGN
+345 NAQNNSSNGN
-355 GNGNGG
+355 GNGN
-361 SGSSQNSQG
+361 S
-370 QQNGNGGS
+370 
-378 QGGSGDSQSNSGNGN
+378 
-393 GNGNGGSGSSQNSQG
+393 
-408 QQNGNSGSQGGSGGS
+408 
-423 QSNSGNGN
+423 
-431 GNGNGDSGSSQ
+431 
-442 NSQGQ
+442 
-447 QNGNSGSQSGSSDSQ
+447 
-462 NNSGNGNGNGNG
+462 

-488 EAVKQIKQAAKNV
+488 EVVKQIEQAAKNV

-506 PDRHN
+506 PDRHS
-511 NSITSQAGKNEDAKK
+511 NSITNQVSKSKDAKK
-526 RERSKQGS
+526 RESGKQGS
-534 DNANGKS
+534 GDNANGNGNGNS
-541 NGDSIANAPGANSG
+541 NSNSNSIANAPGANSG

-565 IEAIERER
+565 IKAIEKAR
-573 KRNVAT
+573 KQEIAT
-579 AQANNEANDK
+579 AQANNEANNQ
-589 LRQEGKEVGRE
+589 LAQEGAKIGSE
-600 IGTNIYVRRAAEV
+600 IGTKISVRRAAEV
-613 PQSNIE
+613 PQSNID
-619 TYNRLSAGLLSI
+619 TYNRLSAGLLSV

-646 ENDDTVAGLP
+646 ENDDAVAGLP

-698 SKTAISASVRTAI
+698 SDEAIAASVRTAI

-722 PCYICGFTTEDL
+722 PCYICGFTT
-734 KGVDIITYVDM
+734 GGYSGSVDIITYVDK

-793 CSGRGYGETV
+793 CSGLGYGETV

>member
-22 ETDDLSFFTSEV
+22 ETDDLSFFASEA

-58 YDISEAQEKE
+58 YDITKEQEKE

-253 EQYSDVFDACM
+253 EQYSDIFDACM

-271 CERDAKKRL
+271 CERDVKKRL
-280 CGVNEICCILYPL
+280 CGVNELCCILYPL
-293 FKEMLTEESEKQNQ
+293 FKEMLTKNSEKQNQ

-315 KPGNGNGGSG
+315 KPGNSG
-325 SSQNSQ
+325 FGLPQNSH
-331 GQQNGN
+331 GQQNGSN
-337 GGSQGGSG
+337 GQSDPNQNGDGSQNGSG
-345 GSQSNSGNGN
+345 NAQNNSSNGN
-355 GNGNGG
+355 GNGN
-361 SGSSQNSQG
+361 SV
-370 QQNGNGGS
+370 
-378 QGGSGDSQSNSGNGN
+378 D
-393 GNGNGGSGSSQNSQG
+393 
-408 QQNGNSGSQGGSGGS
+408 
-423 QSNSGNGN
+423 
-431 GNGNGDSGSSQ
+431 
-442 NSQGQ
+442 
-447 QNGNSGSQSGSSDSQ
+447 
-462 NNSGNGNGNGNG
+462 
-474 VGSMTAEQLSEALK
+474 SMTAEQLSEALK
-488 EAVKQIKQAAKNV
+488 EAVKQIEQAAKNV

-506 PDRHN
+506 PDRHS
-511 NSITSQAGKNEDAKK
+511 NSITNQAGKNAEAKK
-526 RERSKQGS
+526 RESGKQGS
-534 DNANGKS
+534 GNNANANGNGNS
-541 NGDSIANAPGANSG
+541 NSNSIANAPGANSG

-565 IEAIERER
+565 IKAIEKAR
-573 KRNVAT
+573 KQEIAT
-579 AQANNEANDK
+579 AQANNEANNQ
-589 LRQEGKEVGRE
+589 LAQEGAKIGSE
-600 IGTNIYVRRAAEV
+600 IGTKISVRRAAEV
-613 PQSNIE
+613 PQSNID
-619 TYNRLSAGLLSI
+619 TYNRLSAGLLSV

-646 ENDDTVAGLP
+646 ENDDAVAGLP

-698 SKTAISASVRTAI
+698 SDEAIAASVRTAI

-722 PCYICGFTTEDL
+722 PCYICGFTT
-734 KGVDIITYVDM
+734 GGYSGCVDIITYVDK

>member
-22 ETDDLSFFTSEV
+22 ETDDLSFFSSEA

-58 YDISEAQEKE
+58 YDITKEQEEE
-68 RISDMVVTMST
+68 RINDMVVMMST
-79 DKNMTACTN
+79 DENMTACTN
-88 GDSMIIGVNNPLVK
+88 GDSMIIGVNNSLVK

-127 TDFKTIDMWQAALSN
+127 TDFKTIDMWLGALRN
-142 GNWWPVVPDHAQDPE
+142 GNWWPVVPDHAQDPD

-162 QVLSKKEFSKSF
+162 QVLRKKEFSKSF

-208 TNDAQLSMASTFGE
+208 TNDAMLSMASTFGE

-253 EQYSDVFDACM
+253 EQYSDIFDACM

-271 CERDAKKRL
+271 CERDVKKRL
-280 CGVNEICCILYPL
+280 CGVNELCCILYPL
-293 FKEMLTEESEKQNQ
+293 FKEMLTKNSEKQNQ

-315 KPGNGNGGSG
+315 KPGNSG
-325 SSQNSQ
+325 FGLPQNSQ
-331 GQQNGN
+331 GQQNGSN
-337 GGSQGGSG
+337 GQSDPNQNGNGSQNGSG
-345 GSQSNSGNGN
+345 NAQNNSSNGN
-355 GNGNGG
+355 GNGN
-361 SGSSQNSQG
+361 S
-370 QQNGNGGS
+370 
-378 QGGSGDSQSNSGNGN
+378 
-393 GNGNGGSGSSQNSQG
+393 
-408 QQNGNSGSQGGSGGS
+408 
-423 QSNSGNGN
+423 
-431 GNGNGDSGSSQ
+431 
-442 NSQGQ
+442 
-447 QNGNSGSQSGSSDSQ
+447 
-462 NNSGNGNGNGNG
+462 

-488 EAVKQIKQAAKNV
+488 EVVKQIEQAAKNV

-506 PDRHN
+506 PDRHS
-511 NSITSQAGKNEDAKK
+511 NSITNQVSKSKDAKK
-526 RERSKQGS
+526 RESGKQGS
-534 DNANGKS
+534 GDNANGNGNGNGNS
-541 NGDSIANAPGANSG
+541 NSNSIANAPGANSG

-565 IEAIERER
+565 IKAIEKAR
-573 KRNVAT
+573 KQEIAT
-579 AQANNEANDK
+579 AQANNEANNQ
-589 LRQEGKEVGRE
+589 LAQEGAKIGSE
-600 IGTNIYVRRAAEV
+600 IGTKISVRRAAEV
-613 PQSNIE
+613 PQSNID
-619 TYNRLSAGLLSI
+619 TYNRLSAGLLSV

-646 ENDDTVAGLP
+646 ENDDAVAGLP

-698 SKTAISASVRTAI
+698 SDKAIAASVRTAI

-722 PCYICGFTTEDL
+722 PCYICGFTT
-734 KGVDIITYVDM
+734 GGYSGSVDIITYVDK

>member
-22 ETDDLSFFTSEV
+22 ETDDLSFFTSEA

-315 KPGNGNGGSG
+315 KPGNS
-325 SSQNSQ
+325 
-331 GQQNGN
+331 
-337 GGSQGGSG
+337 
-345 GSQSNSGNGN
+345 
-355 GNGNGG
+355 
-361 SGSSQNSQG
+361 
-370 QQNGNGGS
+370 
-378 QGGSGDSQSNSGNGN
+378 
-393 GNGNGGSGSSQNSQG
+393 NGGSGSSQNSQG

-423 QSNSGNGN
+423 QSNSG
-431 GNGNGDSGSSQ
+431 S
-442 NSQGQ
+442 
-447 QNGNSGSQSGSSDSQ
+447 
-462 NNSGNGNGNGNG
+462 GNGNGNG

-488 EAVKQIKQAAKNV
+488 EAVKQIEQAAKNV
-501 GVNNL
+501 GVKNL

-511 NSITSQAGKNEDAKK
+511 NSITNQAGKNEDAKK

-600 IGTNIYVRRAAEV
+600 IGTNIHVRRAAEV

-656 MGSRVEARL
+656 MGSRVEARP

>member
-22 ETDDLSFFTSEV
+22 ETDDLSFFASEA

-58 YDISEAQEKE
+58 YDITKEQEEE
-68 RISDMVVTMST
+68 RINDMVVMMST
-79 DKNMTACTN
+79 DENMTACTN
-88 GDSMIIGVNNPLVK
+88 GDSMIIGVNSSLVK

-127 TDFKTIDMWQAALSN
+127 TDFKTIDMWQGALSN
-142 GNWWPVVPDHAQDPE
+142 GNWWPVVPDHAQDPD

-174 AAIAGRLENAIEDG
+174 AAIAGRLQNAIEDG

-222 FLKAGRSAYS
+222 FLKAGCSAYS

-253 EQYSDVFDACM
+253 EQYSDIFDACM

-271 CERDAKKRL
+271 CERDVKKRL
-280 CGVNEICCILYPL
+280 CGVNELCCILYPL
-293 FKEMLTEESEKQNQ
+293 FKEMLTKNSEKQNQ

-315 KPGNGNGGSG
+315 KPGNSGSG
-325 SSQNSQ
+325 LPQNSQ
-331 GQQNGN
+331 GQQNGSN
-337 GGSQGGSG
+337 GQSDPNQNGNGSQNGSG
-345 GSQSNSGNGN
+345 NAQNNSSNGN
-355 GNGNGG
+355 GNGN
-361 SGSSQNSQG
+361 S
-370 QQNGNGGS
+370 
-378 QGGSGDSQSNSGNGN
+378 
-393 GNGNGGSGSSQNSQG
+393 
-408 QQNGNSGSQGGSGGS
+408 
-423 QSNSGNGN
+423 
-431 GNGNGDSGSSQ
+431 
-442 NSQGQ
+442 
-447 QNGNSGSQSGSSDSQ
+447 
-462 NNSGNGNGNGNG
+462 

-488 EAVKQIKQAAKNV
+488 EAVKQIEQAAKNV

-506 PDRHN
+506 PDRHS
-511 NSITSQAGKNEDAKK
+511 NSITNQAGKNAEAKK
-526 RERSKQGS
+526 RESGKQGS
-534 DNANGKS
+534 GNNANGNGNGNSKS
-541 NGDSIANAPGANSG
+541 NSIANAPGANSG

-565 IEAIERER
+565 IKAIEKAR
-573 KRNVAT
+573 KQEIAT
-579 AQANNEANDK
+579 AQANNEANNQ
-589 LRQEGKEVGRE
+589 LAQEGAKIGSE
-600 IGTNIYVRRAAEV
+600 IGTKISVRRAAEV
-613 PQSNIE
+613 PQSNID
-619 TYNRLSAGLLSI
+619 TYNRLSAGLLSV

-646 ENDDTVAGLP
+646 ENDDAVAGLP

-698 SKTAISASVRTAI
+698 SDEAIAASVRTAI

-722 PCYICGFTTEDL
+722 PCYICGFTT
-734 KGVDIITYVDM
+734 GGYSGCVDIITYVDK

>member
-22 ETDDLSFFTSEV
+22 ETDDLSFFSSEA

-58 YDISEAQEKE
+58 YDITKEQEEE
-68 RISDMVVTMST
+68 RINDMVVMMST
-79 DKNMTACTN
+79 DENMTACTN
-88 GDSMIIGVNNPLVK
+88 GDSMIIGVNNSLVK

-127 TDFKTIDMWQAALSN
+127 TDFKTIDMWLGALRN
-142 GNWWPVVPDHAQDPE
+142 GNWWPVVPDHAQDPD

-208 TNDAQLSMASTFGE
+208 TNDAMLSMASTFGE

-253 EQYSDVFDACM
+253 EQYSDIFDACM

-271 CERDAKKRL
+271 CERDVKKRL
-280 CGVNEICCILYPL
+280 CGVNELCCILYPL
-293 FKEMLTEESEKQNQ
+293 FKEMLTKNSEKQNQ

-315 KPGNGNGGSG
+315 KPGNSG
-325 SSQNSQ
+325 FGLPQNSQ
-331 GQQNGN
+331 GQQNGSN
-337 GGSQGGSG
+337 GQSDPNQNGNGSQNGSG
-345 GSQSNSGNGN
+345 NAQNNSSNGN
-355 GNGNGG
+355 GNGN
-361 SGSSQNSQG
+361 S
-370 QQNGNGGS
+370 
-378 QGGSGDSQSNSGNGN
+378 
-393 GNGNGGSGSSQNSQG
+393 
-408 QQNGNSGSQGGSGGS
+408 
-423 QSNSGNGN
+423 
-431 GNGNGDSGSSQ
+431 
-442 NSQGQ
+442 
-447 QNGNSGSQSGSSDSQ
+447 
-462 NNSGNGNGNGNG
+462 

-488 EAVKQIKQAAKNV
+488 EVVKQIEQAAKNV

-506 PDRHN
+506 PDRHS
-511 NSITSQAGKNEDAKK
+511 NSITNQVSKSKDAKK
-526 RERSKQGS
+526 RESGKQGS
-534 DNANGKS
+534 GDNANGNGNGNGNS
-541 NGDSIANAPGANSG
+541 NSNSIANAPGANFG

-565 IEAIERER
+565 IKAIEKAR
-573 KRNVAT
+573 KQEIAT
-579 AQANNEANDK
+579 AQANNEANNQ
-589 LRQEGKEVGRE
+589 LAQEGAKIGSE
-600 IGTNIYVRRAAEV
+600 IGTKISVRRAAEV
-613 PQSNIE
+613 PQSNID
-619 TYNRLSAGLLSI
+619 TYNRLSAGLLSV

-646 ENDDTVAGLP
+646 ENDDAVAGLP

-698 SKTAISASVRTAI
+698 SDEAIAASVRTAI

-722 PCYICGFTTEDL
+722 PCYICGFTT
-734 KGVDIITYVDM
+734 GGYSGSVDIITYVDK

>member
-22 ETDDLSFFTSEV
+22 ETDDLSFFSSEA

-58 YDISEAQEKE
+58 YDITKEQEEE
-68 RISDMVVTMST
+68 RINDMVVMMST
-79 DKNMTACTN
+79 DENMTACTN
-88 GDSMIIGVNNPLVK
+88 GDSMIIGVNNSLVK

-127 TDFKTIDMWQAALSN
+127 TDFKTIDMWLGALRN
-142 GNWWPVVPDHAQDPE
+142 GNWWPVVPDHAQDPD

-208 TNDAQLSMASTFGE
+208 TNDAMLSMASTFGE

-253 EQYSDVFDACM
+253 EQYSDIFDACM

-271 CERDAKKRL
+271 CERDVKKRL
-280 CGVNEICCILYPL
+280 CGVNELCCILYPL
-293 FKEMLTEESEKQNQ
+293 FKEMLTKNSEKQNQ

-315 KPGNGNGGSG
+315 KPGNSG
-325 SSQNSQ
+325 FGLPQNSQ
-331 GQQNGN
+331 GQQNGSN
-337 GGSQGGSG
+337 GQSDPNQNGNGSQNGSG
-345 GSQSNSGNGN
+345 NAQNNSSNGN
-355 GNGNGG
+355 GNGN
-361 SGSSQNSQG
+361 S
-370 QQNGNGGS
+370 
-378 QGGSGDSQSNSGNGN
+378 
-393 GNGNGGSGSSQNSQG
+393 
-408 QQNGNSGSQGGSGGS
+408 
-423 QSNSGNGN
+423 
-431 GNGNGDSGSSQ
+431 
-442 NSQGQ
+442 
-447 QNGNSGSQSGSSDSQ
+447 
-462 NNSGNGNGNGNG
+462 

-488 EAVKQIKQAAKNV
+488 EVVKQIEQAAKNV

-506 PDRHN
+506 PDRHS
-511 NSITSQAGKNEDAKK
+511 NSITNQVSKSKDAKK
-526 RERSKQGS
+526 RESGKQGS
-534 DNANGKS
+534 GDNANGNGNGNGNS
-541 NGDSIANAPGANSG
+541 NSNSIANAPGANSG

-565 IEAIERER
+565 IKAIEKAR
-573 KRNVAT
+573 KQEIAT
-579 AQANNEANDK
+579 AQANNEANNQ
-589 LRQEGKEVGRE
+589 LAQEGAKIGSE
-600 IGTNIYVRRAAEV
+600 IGTKISVRRAAEV
-613 PQSNIE
+613 PQSNID
-619 TYNRLSAGLLSI
+619 TYNRLSAGLLSV

-646 ENDDTVAGLP
+646 ENDDAVAGLP

-698 SKTAISASVRTAI
+698 SDEAIAASVRTAI

-722 PCYICGFTTEDL
+722 PCYVCGFTT
-734 KGVDIITYVDM
+734 GGYSGSVDIITYVDK

>member
-22 ETDDLSFFTSEV
+22 ETDDLSFFSSEA

-58 YDISEAQEKE
+58 YDITKEQEEE
-68 RISDMVVTMST
+68 RINDMVVMMST
-79 DKNMTACTN
+79 DENMTACTN
-88 GDSMIIGVNNPLVK
+88 GDSMIIGVNNSLVK

-127 TDFKTIDMWQAALSN
+127 TDFKTIDMWLGALRN
-142 GNWWPVVPDHAQDPE
+142 GNWWPVVPDHAQDPD

-208 TNDAQLSMASTFGE
+208 TNDAMLSMASTFGE

-253 EQYSDVFDACM
+253 EQYSDIFDACM

-271 CERDAKKRL
+271 CERDVKKRL
-280 CGVNEICCILYPL
+280 CGVNELCCILYPL
-293 FKEMLTEESEKQNQ
+293 FKEMLTKNSEKQNQ

-315 KPGNGNGGSG
+315 KPGNSG
-325 SSQNSQ
+325 FGLPQNSQ
-331 GQQNGN
+331 GQQNGSN
-337 GGSQGGSG
+337 GQSDPNQNGNGSQNGSG
-345 GSQSNSGNGN
+345 NAQNNSSNGN
-355 GNGNGG
+355 GNGN
-361 SGSSQNSQG
+361 S
-370 QQNGNGGS
+370 
-378 QGGSGDSQSNSGNGN
+378 
-393 GNGNGGSGSSQNSQG
+393 
-408 QQNGNSGSQGGSGGS
+408 
-423 QSNSGNGN
+423 
-431 GNGNGDSGSSQ
+431 
-442 NSQGQ
+442 
-447 QNGNSGSQSGSSDSQ
+447 
-462 NNSGNGNGNGNG
+462 

-488 EAVKQIKQAAKNV
+488 EVVKQIEQAAKNV

-506 PDRHN
+506 PDRHS
-511 NSITSQAGKNEDAKK
+511 NSITNQVSKSKDAKK
-526 RERSKQGS
+526 RESGKQGS
-534 DNANGKS
+534 GDNANGNGNGNS
-541 NGDSIANAPGANSG
+541 NSNSIANAPGANSG

-565 IEAIERER
+565 IKAIEKAR
-573 KRNVAT
+573 KQEIAT
-579 AQANNEANDK
+579 AQANNEANNQ
-589 LRQEGKEVGRE
+589 LAQEGAKIGSE
-600 IGTNIYVRRAAEV
+600 IGTKISVRRAAEV
-613 PQSNIE
+613 PQSNID
-619 TYNRLSAGLLSI
+619 TYNRLSAGLLSV

-646 ENDDTVAGLP
+646 ENDDAVAGLP

-698 SKTAISASVRTAI
+698 SDEAIAASVRTAI

-722 PCYICGFTTEDL
+722 PCYVCGFTT
-734 KGVDIITYVDM
+734 GGYSGSVDIITYVDK

>member
-22 ETDDLSFFTSEV
+22 ETDDLSFFSSEA

-58 YDISEAQEKE
+58 YDITKEQEEE
-68 RISDMVVTMST
+68 RINDMVVMMST
-79 DKNMTACTN
+79 DENMTACTN
-88 GDSMIIGVNNPLVK
+88 GDSMIIGVNSSLVK

-127 TDFKTIDMWQAALSN
+127 TDFKTIDMWLGALRN
-142 GNWWPVVPDHAQDPE
+142 GNWWPVVPDHAQDPD

-162 QVLSKKEFSKSF
+162 QVLSKKEFGKSF

-208 TNDAQLSMASTFGE
+208 TNDAMLSMASTFGE

-253 EQYSDVFDACM
+253 EQYSDIFDACM

-271 CERDAKKRL
+271 CERDVKKRL
-280 CGVNEICCILYPL
+280 CGVNELCCILYPL
-293 FKEMLTEESEKQNQ
+293 FKEMLTKNSEKQNQ

-315 KPGNGNGGSG
+315 KPGNSG
-325 SSQNSQ
+325 FGLPQNSQ
-331 GQQNGN
+331 GQQNGSN
-337 GGSQGGSG
+337 G
-345 GSQSNSGNGN
+345 QSDPN
-355 GNGNGG
+355 
-361 SGSSQNSQG
+361 
-370 QQNGNGGS
+370 QNGNGS
-378 QGGSGDSQSNSGNGN
+378 QNGSGNAQNNSSNGN
-393 GNGNGGSGSSQNSQG
+393 E
-408 QQNGNSGSQGGSGGS
+408 NGNS
-423 QSNSGNGN
+423 
-431 GNGNGDSGSSQ
+431 
-442 NSQGQ
+442 
-447 QNGNSGSQSGSSDSQ
+447 
-462 NNSGNGNGNGNG
+462 

-488 EAVKQIKQAAKNV
+488 EAVKQIEQAAKNV

-506 PDRHN
+506 PDRHSK
-511 NSITSQAGKNEDAKK
+511 SITNQAGKNAEAKK
-526 RERSKQGS
+526 RESGKQGS
-534 DNANGKS
+534 GNNANG
-541 NGDSIANAPGANSG
+541 NGNGNSIANAPGANSG

-565 IEAIERER
+565 IKAIEKAR
-573 KRNVAT
+573 KQEIAT
-579 AQANNEANDK
+579 AQANNEANNQ
-589 LRQEGKEVGRE
+589 LAQEGAKIGSE
-600 IGTNIYVRRAAEV
+600 IGTKISVRRAAEV
-613 PQSNIE
+613 PQSNID
-619 TYNRLSAGLLSI
+619 TYNRLSAGLLSV

-646 ENDDTVAGLP
+646 ENDDAVAGLP

-698 SKTAISASVRTAI
+698 SDKAIAASVRTAI

-722 PCYICGFTTEDL
+722 PCYICGFTT
-734 KGVDIITYVDM
+734 GGYSGSVDIITYVDK

>member
-102 YFPNR
+102 DFPNR

-355 GNGNGG
+355 GN
-361 SGSSQNSQG
+361 S
-370 QQNGNGGS
+370 
-378 QGGSGDSQSNSGNGN
+378 
-393 GNGNGGSGSSQNSQG
+393 NGGSGSSQNSQG

-431 GNGNGDSGSSQ
+431 GNSNGGSGSSQ

-447 QNGNSGSQSGSSDSQ
+447 QNGNSGSQGGSGGSQ
-462 NNSGNGNGNGNG
+462 SNSGNGNRNGNG

-488 EAVKQIKQAAKNV
+488 EAVKQIEQAAKNV

-793 CSGRGYGETV
+793 CSGQGYGETV
-803 RDVIKKLQHDGVMVI
+803 RDVIKELQHDGVMVI

>member
-22 ETDDLSFFTSEV
+22 ETDDLSFFSSEA

-58 YDISEAQEKE
+58 YDITKEQEEE
-68 RISDMVVTMST
+68 RINDMVVMMST
-79 DKNMTACTN
+79 DENMTACTN
-88 GDSMIIGVNNPLVK
+88 GDSMIIGVNSSLVK

-127 TDFKTIDMWQAALSN
+127 TDFKTIDMWLGALHN
-142 GNWWPVVPDHAQDPE
+142 GNWWPVVPDHAQDPD

-208 TNDAQLSMASTFGE
+208 TNDAMLSMASTFGE

-232 AMFQQVLMYAK
+232 AMFQQVLVYAK

-253 EQYSDVFDACM
+253 EQYSDIFDACM

-271 CERDAKKRL
+271 CERDVKKRL
-280 CGVNEICCILYPL
+280 CGVNELCCILYPL
-293 FKEMLTEESEKQNQ
+293 FKEMLTKNSEKQNQ

-315 KPGNGNGGSG
+315 KLGNSG
-325 SSQNSQ
+325 FGLPQNSQ
-331 GQQNGN
+331 GQQNGSN
-337 GGSQGGSG
+337 G
-345 GSQSNSGNGN
+345 QSDPN
-355 GNGNGG
+355 
-361 SGSSQNSQG
+361 
-370 QQNGNGGS
+370 QNGNGS
-378 QGGSGDSQSNSGNGN
+378 QNGSGNAQNNSSNWNE
-393 GNGNGGSGSSQNSQG
+393 
-408 QQNGNSGSQGGSGGS
+408 NGNS
-423 QSNSGNGN
+423 
-431 GNGNGDSGSSQ
+431 
-442 NSQGQ
+442 
-447 QNGNSGSQSGSSDSQ
+447 
-462 NNSGNGNGNGNG
+462 

-488 EAVKQIKQAAKNV
+488 EAVKQIEQAAKNV

-506 PDRHN
+506 PDRHSK
-511 NSITSQAGKNEDAKK
+511 SITNQAGKNAEAKK
-526 RERSKQGS
+526 RESGKQGS
-534 DNANGKS
+534 GNNANGNGNGNS
-541 NGDSIANAPGANSG
+541 NSIANAPGANSG

-565 IEAIERER
+565 IKAIEKAR
-573 KRNVAT
+573 KQEIAT
-579 AQANNEANDK
+579 AQANNEANNQ
-589 LRQEGKEVGRE
+589 LAQEGAKIGSE
-600 IGTNIYVRRAAEV
+600 IGTKISVHRAAEV
-613 PQSNIE
+613 PQSNID
-619 TYNRLSAGLLSI
+619 TYNRLSAGLLSV

-646 ENDDTVAGLP
+646 ENDDAVAGLP

-698 SKTAISASVRTAI
+698 SDKAIAASVRTAI

-722 PCYICGFTTEDL
+722 PCYICGFTT
-734 KGVDIITYVDM
+734 GGYSGSVDIITYVDK